1 MVDFGFGL
9 VPSSRINLDLFDRE
23 KYEELVSIE
32 QDARICMACGSC
44 TAVCTAGQ
52 FTTTSLREAIEDIF
66 NAKDDKALEALKACQ
81 LCGKC
86 SMVCPRGINT
96 RHLILSITKVYSK
109 K

>member
-9 VPSSRINLDLFDRE
+9 VPSSRINLDLFDKE
-23 KYEELVSIE
+23 KYDELLSIE
-32 QDARICMACGSC
+32 PDARICIACGSC
-44 TAVCTAGQ
+44 TAVCTAGK
-52 FTTTSLREAIEDIF
+52 FVHTSLREAMEDIF
-66 NAKDDKALEALKACQ
+66 NAKPDKALETLRACQ

-96 RHLILSITKVYSK
+96 RHLIMSITKVYSK